1 MIDDVP
7 GPDHPVLAWI
17 PRRRQ
22 RLIWTAPLV
31 LACLVGCGKNG
42 PPRTA
47 VQGNVQF
54 DGRPLAKGAIR
65 FIPLEDT
72 PGPETATEILAGK
85 YKLAEAE
92 GPPVGK
98 LRVEIRSSGRVPAE
112 LTNEQ
117 AADKVSSY
125 QLPRDLIPAQYND
138 RSSLSVEAVAGKIN
152 TFNFDLQPREQPAVN
167 RADTKSI
174 NQVSTDA
181 K

>member
-1 MIDDVP
+1 M
-7 GPDHPVLAWI
+7 
-17 PRRRQ
+17 
-22 RLIWTAPLV
+22 LV
-31 LACLVGCGKNG
+31 FLVGCGKNG
-42 PPRTA
+42 PPRAA

-54 DGRPLAKGAIR
+54 DGRPLPKGAIR
-65 FIPLEDT
+65 FIPVEGT

-85 YKLAEAE
+85 YQLAEVN

-112 LTNEQ
+112 LVSEQ
-117 AADKVSSY
+117 AADKLSTY
-125 QLPRDLIPAQYND
+125 QLPRDPVPAQYND

-152 TFNFDLQPREQPAVN
+152 TFNFDLLAREQPAVN
-167 RADTKSI
+167 RAETKSI